1 MDDSGYLLMYPV
13 FLIGRHAAEKC
24 RENPSLLQH
33 WATTE
38 VNQQRALM
46 IFSEPLHA
54 ERLMI
59 AETVA
64 ANVVPVET
72 PAELADII
80 RRNRRHFT
88 MILVDANMTT
98 GIGRAF
104 TVDEFLAC
112 LPS

>member
-1 MDDSGYLLMYPV
+1 MRFVSDSRLESRMNASDYLLMYPV
-13 FLIGRHAAEKC
+13 FLIGRYSADAC
-24 RENPSLLQH
+24 RENPSLQQH

-38 VNQQRALM
+38 ASQQRSLM

-72 PAELADII
+72 PAELADITI
-80 RRNRRHFT
+80 
-88 MILVDANMTT
+88 V
-98 GIGRAF
+98 
-104 TVDEFLAC
+104 VY
-112 LPS
+112 P